1 MPFYAGSADGL
12 RNGQTGG
19 DGVQETAVKYPALS
33 LLAGRQWFWPSATLP
48 VASETNTD
56 SFKATGFLLSK
67 LFVPGVDI

>member
-1 MPFYAGSADGL
+1 M
-12 RNGQTGG
+12 
-19 DGVQETAVKYPALS
+19 KYPALS
-33 LLAGRQWFWPSATLP
+33 LLAGRRWFWPSVTLP